1 MKRFISVL
9 CALLLSILISI
20 NSFAENVTIE
30 VEPSEKDRISLTD
43 IKKTDFKV
51 NGNLK
56 GVDLKTQVV
65 DKDGKPINYSIFNED
80 LENVETSLRAFN
92 KITPKSARLEIAAYK
107 EGKLVSNV
115 INLPVQFEY
124 LFGKIDYV
132 KPIEIVVYEGDKVE
146 LPEEVEVFLLNGAIG
161 TAEVKWNISG
171 KDLTAIGK
179 QEILGKVNGYDGDAK
194 LTLLVKEREKI
205 EKVLEPQ
212 IVLLKGEELVLP
224 SELLVTMNTGKKSF
238 KKVVWNMDSFS
249 KDLKTVQLIS
259 GKVEG
264 YGTANAK
271 VQIVEAEEEPEFV
284 NEALLEY
291 LYVSSLSEVLSLDSA
306 SIQWASLSNSD
317 VSDFKY
323 FKNITDID
331 ASMAG
336 FKPDF
341 NGITGLSKL
350 KSLNL
355 FSNNI
360 SDLSSIAYIDT
371 IEELKVHT
379 NNIEDLTP
387 IKNFKHLKKL
397 NVRENGAIADI
408 SPLEDLPLE
417 SLEISEYLI
426 SKLDLTPLMGKKNLL
441 INGKP
446 LSEYQINI
454 INFKDN
460 FANVET
466 DVEEYIPPKKVKFN
480 GKIVS
485 VDWDEEMV
493 DMKGKDVYDLGGSV
507 GEERLTLRITKIDF
521 KDTVVTFEDPAVTK
535 AVRKAVDRPKGDIM
549 LSDVINLKNL
559 EIIGQGVKSLKG
571 VEQLKNLEKL
581 GLYANNIKGG
591 QLMYVKDLTQLKSL
605 DLAENKLLEIPNG
618 AFDNLVN
625 LEELVLDHTGINTL
639 DRKMMSKLVSLR
651 DLLIEENGFTNLDF
665 LEDNTSIKNI
675 LFRENRIRDISGV
688 RNNKNLEMFWGGDNE
703 VSDIS
708 VLKGQ
713 KELNY
718 FSMKNNKIS
727 DISALKD
734 STKLTNVYLSKNQIT
749 DISALE
755 GKSFINNLELDH
767 NKISNISPLKG
778 LTNLERLYINDNQI
792 RSFEPLKGLV
802 NLRVLY
808 LKNNLTDDYSPL
820 DGIINNIKSKD
831 F

>member
-9 CALLLSILISI
+9 CALLLTISISI

-30 VEPSEKDRISLTD
+30 VDPSEKDRISLTD

-80 LENVETSLRAFN
+80 LDNVETSLRAFN
-92 KITPKSARLEIAAYK
+92 KITPKSAKLEIAAYK
-107 EGKLVSNV
+107 EGKLVTNV
-115 INLPVQFEY
+115 ITLPVQFEY

-179 QEILGKVNGYDGDAK
+179 QVILGKVNGYDGDAK
-194 LTLLVKEREKI
+194 LTLLVKERKKI

-224 SELLVTMNTGKKSF
+224 SELFVTMNTGKKSF
-238 KKVVWNMDSFS
+238 KKVIWNMESFS
-249 KDLKTVQLIS
+249 KDLKTVQKIP

-264 YGTANAK
+264 YETVNAK
-271 VQIVEAEEEPEFV
+271 VQVVEADDKPAFA
-284 NEALLEY
+284 NKALLEY
-291 LYVSSLSEVLSLDSA
+291 LSVSNFSEVLSLDSA

-323 FKNITDID
+323 FKNISGID

-341 NGITGLSKL
+341 KGITGLTKL

-355 FSNNI
+355 FSDEL
-360 SDLSSIAYIDT
+360 SDLSSIAYLDT
-371 IEELKVHT
+371 IEELMVHK
-379 NNIEDLTP
+379 NKIKDLTP
-387 IKNFKHLKKL
+387 IKNFKNLKKL
-397 NVRENGAIADI
+397 YISENDI
-408 SPLEDLPLE
+408 TDLSPLEDLPLE

-426 SKLDLTPLMGKKNLL
+426 PKLDLTPFMGKKNLL

-446 LSEYQINI
+446 ISEYYINI
-454 INFKDN
+454 IEFKDN

-466 DVEEYIPPKKVKFN
+466 DVEEYIPPKKVKLN

-493 DMKGKDVYDLGGSV
+493 DMKEKNVYDLGGSV

-521 KDTVVTFEDPAVTK
+521 RDTVVTFEDPAVTK

-559 EIIGQGVKSLKG
+559 EVIGQGVKSLKG

-581 GLYANNIKGG
+581 GLYANYIKGG

-605 DLAENKLLEIPNG
+605 DLAENKLLEIPDG

-639 DRKMMSKLVSLR
+639 DKNMMSKLVSLR

-675 LFRENRIRDISGV
+675 LFRDNKIKDISGV
-688 RNNKNLEMFWGGDNE
+688 RNNKNLEMFWGGNNE

-755 GKSFINNLELDH
+755 GKSFLKSLELDH
-767 NKISNISPLKG
+767 NRISNIEPLKG
-778 LTNLERLYINDNQI
+778 LTNLERLYLNDNQI

-808 LKNNLTDDYSPL
+808 LRNNLTDDYSPL

>member
-9 CALLLSILISI
+9 CALLLTISISI

-65 DKDGKPINYSIFNED
+65 DKDGKTINYSIFNED
-80 LENVETSLRAFN
+80 LDNVETSLRAFN
-92 KITPKSARLEIAAYK
+92 KITPKSAKLEIAAYK

-115 INLPVQFEY
+115 ITLPVQFEY

-132 KPIEIVVYEGDKVE
+132 KPVEIVIYEGDKVE
-146 LPEEVEVFLLNGAIG
+146 LPNEVEVFLLNGAIG

-224 SELLVTMNTGKKSF
+224 SELLVTTNTGKKSF

-271 VQIVEAEEEPEFV
+271 VQIVESDDKPIFS

-291 LYVSSLSEVLSLDSA
+291 LYVSNFSEVLSLDSA
-306 SIQWASLSNSD
+306 NLTYADFSNED

-323 FKNITDID
+323 FKNITGID

-341 NGITGLSKL
+341 KGITGLSKL
-350 KSLNL
+350 KTLNL
-355 FSNNI
+355 FSDEL
-360 SDLSSIAYIDT
+360 SDLSSIAYLDT
-371 IEELKVHT
+371 IEELMVH
-379 NNIEDLTP
+379 NNKTKDLTP
-387 IKNFKHLKKL
+387 IKNFKNLKKL
-397 NVRENGAIADI
+397 NISGNNIKDI

-426 SKLDLTPLMGKKNLL
+426 PKLDLTPLMGKDNLL

-446 LSEYQINI
+446 LSEYNINI
-454 INFKDN
+454 IDFKDN

-480 GKIVS
+480 GEIVS

-521 KDTVVTFEDPAVTK
+521 KDTVVIFEDPAVTK

-639 DRKMMSKLVSLR
+639 DKNMMSKLVSLR

-675 LFRENRIRDISGV
+675 LFRENKIKDISGV

-755 GKSFINNLELDH
+755 GKSFIKSMELDH
-767 NKISNISPLKG
+767 NKISNIEPLKG

>member
-9 CALLLSILISI
+9 CALLLTISISI

-30 VEPSEKDRISLTD
+30 VNPSEKDRISLTD

-115 INLPVQFEY
+115 ITLPVQFEY

-132 KPIEIVVYEGDKVE
+132 KPIEIVVYEGDNVE

-179 QEILGKVNGYDGDAK
+179 QVILGKVNGYDGEAK

-224 SELLVTMNTGKKSF
+224 SELLVTTNTGKKSF

-264 YGTANAK
+264 YGAVNAK
-271 VQIVEAEEEPEFV
+271 VQIVEAGDEPEFA

-306 SIQWASLSNSD
+306 SLSYANFSNED

-331 ASMAG
+331 TSIAY

-341 NGITGLSKL
+341 KGITGLSKL

-360 SDLSSIAYIDT
+360 SELSSITYLDT
-371 IEELKVHT
+371 IEELMVH
-379 NNIEDLTP
+379 NNKIKDLTP
-387 IKNFKHLKKL
+387 IKNFKNLKRL
-397 NVRENGAIADI
+397 NISGNDITDI

-426 SKLDLTPLMGKKNLL
+426 PKLDLTPLMGKDNLL

-446 LSEYQINI
+446 LSEYNINI

-480 GKIVS
+480 GEIVA
-485 VDWDEEMV
+485 VDWDEETV
-493 DMKGKDVYDLGGSV
+493 DMKEKDVYDLGGSV
-507 GEERLTLRITKIDF
+507 GEARLTLRITKIDF

-571 VEQLKNLEKL
+571 IEQLKNLEKL
-581 GLYANNIKGG
+581 GLYANNIEGG
-591 QLMYVKDLTQLKSL
+591 QLMHVKDLVQLKSL
-605 DLAENKLLEIPNG
+605 DLAENKLLEIPDG

-688 RNNKNLEMFWGGDNE
+688 RNNKNLEMFWGGNNE

-767 NKISNISPLKG
+767 NKISNIEPLKG
-778 LTNLERLYINDNQI
+778 LTNLERLYLNYNRIE
-792 RSFEPLKGLV
+792 SFEPLKGLV

>member
-9 CALLLSILISI
+9 CALLLTISISI

-30 VEPSEKDRISLTD
+30 VDPSEKDRISLTD

-80 LENVETSLRAFN
+80 LDNVETSLRAFN

-224 SELLVTMNTGKKSF
+224 SEILVTTNTGKKYF
-238 KKVVWNMDSFS
+238 KKVVWNMESFS
-249 KDLKTVQLIS
+249 KDLKTVQKIS

-264 YGTANAK
+264 YGTVNAK
-271 VQIVEAEEEPEFV
+271 VQVVEADDKPIFS

-306 SIQWASLSNSD
+306 SIQWASLPNSD

-323 FKNITDID
+323 FKNITGID

-341 NGITGLSKL
+341 KGITGLSKL

-355 FSNNI
+355 YANEL
-360 SDLSSIAYIDT
+360 SDLSSIAYLDT

-387 IKNFKHLKKL
+387 IKNFKNLKRL
-397 NVRENGAIADI
+397 NISGNDITDI

-417 SLEISEYLI
+417 SLEIGEYLI
-426 SKLDLTPLMGKKNLL
+426 PKLDLTPLIGKDNLL

-446 LSEYQINI
+446 LSEYNINI
-454 INFKDN
+454 IEFKDN
-460 FANVET
+460 FTNVET
-466 DVEEYIPPKKVKFN
+466 DVNEYIPPNKVKFN
-480 GKIVS
+480 GEIVS
-485 VDWDEEMV
+485 VDWDEETV

-507 GEERLTLRITKIDF
+507 GEARLTLRITKIDF
-521 KDTVVTFEDPAVTK
+521 KDTVVIFEDPAVTK

-675 LFRENRIRDISGV
+675 LFRENKIKDISGV

-718 FSMKNNKIS
+718 FSMKNNRIS

-755 GKSFINNLELDH
+755 GKSFIKSLELDH
-767 NKISNISPLKG
+767 NKISNIEPLKG

>member
-9 CALLLSILISI
+9 CALLLSISISI

-30 VEPSEKDRISLTD
+30 VNPSEKDRISLTD

-92 KITPKSARLEIAAYK
+92 KITPKSAKLEIAAYK

-224 SELLVTMNTGKKSF
+224 SELLVTMNTGKKTF

-271 VQIVEAEEEPEFV
+271 VQIVETEDEPEFV

-291 LYVSSLSEVLSLDSA
+291 LYVSNFSEVLSLDSA
-306 SIQWASLSNSD
+306 NLSYAYFSNED

-341 NGITGLSKL
+341 KGITGLSKL
-350 KSLNL
+350 KSLILYANEL
-355 FSNNI
+355 
-360 SDLSSIAYIDT
+360 SDLSSIAYLDT
-371 IEELKVHT
+371 IEELMVH
-379 NNIEDLTP
+379 NNKIKDLTP

-397 NVRENGAIADI
+397 NISGNDIKDI
-408 SPLEDLPLE
+408 SSLEDLPLE

-426 SKLDLTPLMGKKNLL
+426 PKLDLTPLMGKDNLL

-446 LSEYQINI
+446 LSEYNINI

-466 DVEEYIPPKKVKFN
+466 DVEEYIPPKKVKLN

-485 VDWDEEMV
+485 VDWDEETV
-493 DMKGKDVYDLGGSV
+493 DMKEKDVYDLGGSV
-507 GEERLTLRITKIDF
+507 GEARLTLRITKIDF

-549 LSDVINLKNL
+549 SSDVINLKNL

-591 QLMYVKDLTQLKSL
+591 QLMYVKDLVQLKSL
-605 DLAENKLLEIPNG
+605 DLAENKLLEIPDG

-767 NKISNISPLKG
+767 NKISNIEPLKG

>member
-9 CALLLSILISI
+9 CALLLTISISI

-80 LENVETSLRAFN
+80 LDNVETSLRAFN
-92 KITPKSARLEIAAYK
+92 KITPKSAKLEIAAYK

-115 INLPVQFEY
+115 ITLPVQFEY

-132 KPIEIVVYEGDKVE
+132 KPVEIVIYEGDKVE
-146 LPEEVEVFLLNGAIG
+146 LPNEVEVFLLNGAIG

-224 SELLVTMNTGKKSF
+224 SELLVTTNTGKKSF

-271 VQIVEAEEEPEFV
+271 VQIVESDDKPIFS

-291 LYVSSLSEVLSLDSA
+291 LYVSNFSEVLSLDSA
-306 SIQWASLSNSD
+306 NLTYADFSNED

-331 ASMAG
+331 TSIAS

-341 NGITGLSKL
+341 KGITGLFKL
-350 KSLNL
+350 KSLTLYANEL
-355 FSNNI
+355 
-360 SDLSSIAYIDT
+360 SDLSSIAYLDT
-371 IEELKVHT
+371 IEELMVH
-379 NNIEDLTP
+379 NNKIKDLTP
-387 IKNFKHLKKL
+387 IKNFKNLKRL
-397 NVRENGAIADI
+397 NISGNDI
-408 SPLEDLPLE
+408 TDLSPLEDLPLE

-426 SKLDLTPLMGKKNLL
+426 SKLDLTPLMGKDNLL

-480 GKIVS
+480 GEIVS

-639 DRKMMSKLVSLR
+639 DKNMMSKLVSLR

-675 LFRENRIRDISGV
+675 LFRENKIKDISGV

-718 FSMKNNKIS
+718 FSMKNNRIS

-755 GKSFINNLELDH
+755 GKSFIKSLELDH
-767 NKISNISPLKG
+767 NKISNIEPLKG

>member
-1 MKRFISVL
+1 MKRIISVL
-9 CALLLSILISI
+9 CALLLTISISI
-20 NSFAENVTIE
+20 NSFAEDVTIE

-115 INLPVQFEY
+115 ITLPVQFEY

-132 KPIEIVVYEGDKVE
+132 KPIEIVVYEGDNVE

-161 TAEVKWNISG
+161 TADVKWNISG

-224 SELLVTMNTGKKSF
+224 SELFVTMNTGKKTF

-264 YGTANAK
+264 YGAVNAK
-271 VQIVEAEEEPEFV
+271 VQIVEAGDEPEFA

-306 SIQWASLSNSD
+306 SLSYANFSNED

-331 ASMAG
+331 TSIAY

-341 NGITGLSKL
+341 KGITGLSKL

-360 SDLSSIAYIDT
+360 SELSSITYLDT
-371 IEELKVHT
+371 IEELMVH
-379 NNIEDLTP
+379 NNKIKDLTP
-387 IKNFKHLKKL
+387 IKNFKNLKRL
-397 NVRENGAIADI
+397 NISGNDITDI

-426 SKLDLTPLMGKKNLL
+426 PKLDLTPLMGKDNLL

-446 LSEYQINI
+446 LSEYNINI

-480 GKIVS
+480 GEIVS
-485 VDWDEEMV
+485 VDWDEETV
-493 DMKGKDVYDLGGSV
+493 DTKEKDVYDLGGSV
-507 GEERLTLRITKIDF
+507 GEARLTLRITKIDF

-581 GLYANNIKGG
+581 GLYANDIKGG
-591 QLMYVKDLTQLKSL
+591 QLIYVKDLIHLKSL
-605 DLAENKLLEIPNG
+605 DLAENKLLEIPDG
-618 AFDNLVN
+618 AFDRLEN
-625 LEELVLDHTGINTL
+625 LEELVLDHTGISTL
-639 DRKMMSKLVSLR
+639 DKNMMSKLVSLR

-675 LFRENRIRDISGV
+675 LFRDNKIKDISGV
-688 RNNKNLEMFWGGDNE
+688 RNNKNLEMFWGGNNE

-718 FSMKNNKIS
+718 FGMKNNKIS

-734 STKLTNVYLSKNQIT
+734 SAKLTNVYLSGNRIT

-755 GKSFINNLELDH
+755 GKSFLKSLELDH
-767 NKISNISPLKG
+767 NKISNIEPLKG

-802 NLRVLY
+802 NLRVLF

-820 DGIINNIKSKD
+820 DGIIHNIKSKD

>member
-9 CALLLSILISI
+9 CALLLTISISI

-30 VEPSEKDRISLTD
+30 VNPSEKDRISLTD

-65 DKDGKPINYSIFNED
+65 DKEGNPINYSIFNED

-115 INLPVQFEY
+115 ITLPVQFEY

-132 KPIEIVVYEGDKVE
+132 KPIEIVVYEGDNVE

-161 TAEVKWNISG
+161 TADVKWNISG

-179 QEILGKVNGYDGDAK
+179 QVILGKVNGYDGEAK

-271 VQIVEAEEEPEFV
+271 VQIVEAEEEPKFA

-291 LYVSSLSEVLSLDSA
+291 LKVSNFSEVLSLDSA
-306 SIQWASLSNSD
+306 SIQWASLPNSD

-323 FKNITDID
+323 FKNITGID

-341 NGITGLSKL
+341 KGITGLSKL

-355 FSNNI
+355 YANEL
-360 SDLSSIAYIDT
+360 SDLSSIAYLDT
-371 IEELKVHT
+371 IEELMLHN

-397 NVRENGAIADI
+397 NVRENGVITDI

-426 SKLDLTPLMGKKNLL
+426 PKLDLTPLMGKDNLL

-446 LSEYQINI
+446 LSEYNINI

-466 DVEEYIPPKKVKFN
+466 DVEEYIPPKKVKLN
-480 GKIVS
+480 GEIVS
-485 VDWDEEMV
+485 VDWDEETV
-493 DMKGKDVYDLGGSV
+493 DMKEKDVYDLGGSV
-507 GEERLTLRITKIDF
+507 GEARLTLRITKIDF

-581 GLYANNIKGG
+581 GLYANNIEGG
-591 QLMYVKDLTQLKSL
+591 QLMYVKDLVQLKSL
-605 DLAENKLLEIPNG
+605 DLAENKLLEIPDG

-767 NKISNISPLKG
+767 NKISNIEPLKG

>member
-9 CALLLSILISI
+9 CALLLTISISI

-80 LENVETSLRAFN
+80 LDNVETSLRAFN
-92 KITPKSARLEIAAYK
+92 KITPKSAKLEIAAYK
-107 EGKLVSNV
+107 EGKLVSTV
-115 INLPVQFEY
+115 ITLPVQFEY

-179 QEILGKVNGYDGDAK
+179 QVILGKVNGYDGDAK

-224 SELLVTMNTGKKSF
+224 SELLVTTNTGKKSF

-271 VQIVEAEEEPEFV
+271 VQIVEAGDEPEFA

-291 LYVSSLSEVLSLDSA
+291 LYVSNLSEILSLDTANISYA
-306 SIQWASLSNSD
+306 TLSNED
-317 VSDFKY
+317 ASDFKY
-323 FKNITDID
+323 FKNITGID
-331 ASMAG
+331 ASIAY

-341 NGITGLSKL
+341 KGITGLSKL

-355 FSNNI
+355 YADEI
-360 SDLSSIAYIDT
+360 IDLSSIAYLDT
-371 IEELKVHT
+371 IEELKAHK
-379 NNIEDLTP
+379 NKIKDLTP
-387 IKNFKHLKKL
+387 IKNFKNLKKL
-397 NVRENGAIADI
+397 NISGNDI
-408 SPLEDLPLE
+408 TDLSPLEDLPLE

-426 SKLDLTPLMGKKNLL
+426 PKLDLTPLMGKKNLL

-446 LSEYQINI
+446 LSEYKINI
-454 INFKDN
+454 IEFKDN

-466 DVEEYIPPKKVKFN
+466 DVNEYIPPNKVKFN
-480 GKIVS
+480 GEIIS
-485 VDWDEEMV
+485 VDWDEETV
-493 DMKGKDVYDLGGSV
+493 DMKGKDVYDLGGLV

-581 GLYANNIKGG
+581 GLYANYIKGG
-591 QLMYVKDLTQLKSL
+591 QLIYVKDLTKLKSL
-605 DLAENKLLEIPNG
+605 DLADNNLLDIPEG
-618 AFDNLVN
+618 SFDKLVN

-639 DRKMMSKLVSLR
+639 DKNMMSKLVSLR

-665 LEDNTSIKNI
+665 LKDNTSIKNI
-675 LFRENRIRDISGV
+675 LFRDNKIKDISGV
-688 RNNKNLEMFWGGDNE
+688 GNNKNLEMFWGGNNE

-734 STKLTNVYLSKNQIT
+734 ANKLTNVYLSGNQIK

-755 GKSFINNLELDH
+755 GKSFLKSLELDH
-767 NKISNISPLKG
+767 NRISNIEPLKG

>member
-9 CALLLSILISI
+9 CALLLSISISI

-161 TAEVKWNISG
+161 TADVKWNISG

-194 LTLLVKEREKI
+194 ITLLVKEREKI

-224 SELLVTMNTGKKSF
+224 SELLVTMNTGKKTF

-264 YGTANAK
+264 YGAVNAK
-271 VQIVEAEEEPEFV
+271 VQIVEAGDEPEFA

-306 SIQWASLSNSD
+306 SLSYANFSNED

-331 ASMAG
+331 ASIAY

-341 NGITGLSKL
+341 KGITGLSKL

-360 SDLSSIAYIDT
+360 SELSSITYLDT
-371 IEELKVHT
+371 IEELMVH
-379 NNIEDLTP
+379 NNKIKDLTP
-387 IKNFKHLKKL
+387 IKNFKTLKRL
-397 NVRENGAIADI
+397 NISGNDITDI

-426 SKLDLTPLMGKKNLL
+426 PKLDLTPLMGKDNLL

-446 LSEYQINI
+446 LSEYNINI

-480 GKIVS
+480 GEIVS
-485 VDWDEEMV
+485 VDWDEETV
-493 DMKGKDVYDLGGSV
+493 DTKEKDVYDLGGSV
-507 GEERLTLRITKIDF
+507 GEARLTLRITKIDF

-571 VEQLKNLEKL
+571 IEQLKNLEKL
-581 GLYANNIKGG
+581 GLYANYIKGG
-591 QLMYVKDLTQLKSL
+591 QLMYVKDLVQLKSL
-605 DLAENKLLEIPNG
+605 DLAENKLLEIPDG

-767 NKISNISPLKG
+767 NKISNIEPLKG

>member
-9 CALLLSILISI
+9 CALLLTISISI
-20 NSFAENVTIE
+20 NSFAEDVTIE
-30 VEPSEKDRISLTD
+30 VNPSEKDRISLTD

-115 INLPVQFEY
+115 ITLPVQFEY

-179 QEILGKVNGYDGDAK
+179 QEILGKVNGYDGEAK

-224 SELLVTMNTGKKSF
+224 SELLVTMNTGKKTF
-238 KKVVWNMDSFS
+238 KKVVWNMESFS
-249 KDLKTVQLIS
+249 KDLKTVQKIS

-264 YGTANAK
+264 YGTVNAQ
-271 VQIVEAEEEPEFV
+271 VQIVEAGDEPKFV
-284 NEALLEY
+284 NEALLKC
-291 LYVSSLSEVLSLDSA
+291 LSVSNLSEILSLNSA
-306 SIQWASLSNSD
+306 NISYKNLSNED

-323 FKNITDID
+323 FKNITGID

-341 NGITGLSKL
+341 KGITGLSKL

-355 FSNNI
+355 FSDEL
-360 SDLSSIAYIDT
+360 SDLSSIAYLDT
-371 IEELKVHT
+371 IEELMVHK
-379 NNIEDLTP
+379 NKIKDLTP
-387 IKNFKHLKKL
+387 IKNFKNLKKL

-426 SKLDLTPLMGKKNLL
+426 PKLDLTPLMGKDNLL

-446 LSEYQINI
+446 LSEYNINI
-454 INFKDN
+454 IDFKDN

-480 GKIVS
+480 GEIIA

-507 GEERLTLRITKIDF
+507 GEARLTLRITKIDF

-639 DRKMMSKLVSLR
+639 DKNMMSKLVSLG

-675 LFRENRIRDISGV
+675 LFRENKIKDISGV

-718 FSMKNNKIS
+718 FSMKNNRIS

-755 GKSFINNLELDH
+755 GKSFIKSLELDH
-767 NKISNISPLKG
+767 NKISNIEPLKG
-778 LTNLERLYINDNQI
+778 LTNLERLYINDNRI
-792 RSFEPLKGLV
+792 ESFEPLKGLV

>member
-9 CALLLSILISI
+9 CALLLTISISI

-92 KITPKSARLEIAAYK
+92 KITPKSAKLEIAAYK

-179 QEILGKVNGYDGDAK
+179 QVILGKVNGYDGDAK

-224 SELLVTMNTGKKSF
+224 SELLVTTNTGKKSF

-271 VQIVEAEEEPEFV
+271 VQIVEAGDEPEFA

-291 LYVSSLSEVLSLDSA
+291 LYVSNLSEILSLDTANISYA
-306 SIQWASLSNSD
+306 TLSNED
-317 VSDFKY
+317 ASDFKY
-323 FKNITDID
+323 FKNITGID
-331 ASMAG
+331 ASIAY

-341 NGITGLSKL
+341 KGITGLSKL

-355 FSNNI
+355 YADEI
-360 SDLSSIAYIDT
+360 IDLSSIAYLDT
-371 IEELKVHT
+371 IEELKAHK
-379 NNIEDLTP
+379 NKIKDLTP
-387 IKNFKHLKKL
+387 IKNFKNLKEL
-397 NVRENGAIADI
+397 NISGNDI
-408 SPLEDLPLE
+408 KDLSPLEDLPLE

-446 LSEYQINI
+446 LSEYKINI
-454 INFKDN
+454 IEFKDN

-466 DVEEYIPPKKVKFN
+466 DVNEYIPPNKVKFN
-480 GKIVS
+480 GEIIS
-485 VDWDEEMV
+485 VDWDEETV
-493 DMKGKDVYDLGGSV
+493 DMKGKDVYDLGGLV

-581 GLYANNIKGG
+581 GLYANYINAG
-591 QLMYVKDLTQLKSL
+591 QLIYVKNLTKLKSL
-605 DLAENKLLEIPNG
+605 DLADNNLLEIPEG
-618 AFDNLVN
+618 SFDKLVN
-625 LEELVLDHTGINTL
+625 LEELVLDNTGINTL
-639 DRKMMSKLVSLR
+639 DKNMMSKLVSLR
-651 DLLIEENGFTNLDF
+651 DLLIEKNGFTNLDF
-665 LEDNTSIKNI
+665 LEDNRSIKNI
-675 LFRENRIRDISGV
+675 LFRDNKIKDISGV
-688 RNNKNLEMFWGGDNE
+688 RNNTNLEMFWGGNNE
-703 VSDIS
+703 VSNIS
-708 VLKGQ
+708 ALKGQ

-734 STKLTNVYLSKNQIT
+734 ANKLTNVYLSGNQIK

-755 GKSFINNLELDH
+755 GKSFLKSLELDH
-767 NKISNISPLKG
+767 NRISNIEPLKG
-778 LTNLERLYINDNQI
+778 LTNLERLYLNDNRI
-792 RSFEPLKGLV
+792 ESFEPLKGLV

>member
-9 CALLLSILISI
+9 CALLLTISISI
-20 NSFAENVTIE
+20 NSFAEDVTIE

-115 INLPVQFEY
+115 ITLPVQFEY

-132 KPIEIVVYEGDKVE
+132 KPIEIVVYEGDNVE

-161 TAEVKWNISG
+161 TADVKWNISG

-179 QEILGKVNGYDGDAK
+179 QEILGTVNGYDGDAK

-224 SELLVTMNTGKKSF
+224 SELLVTMNTGKKTF

-264 YGTANAK
+264 YGAVNAK
-271 VQIVEAEEEPEFV
+271 VQIVEAGDEPEFA

-306 SIQWASLSNSD
+306 SLSYANFSNED

-331 ASMAG
+331 TSIAY

-341 NGITGLSKL
+341 KGITGLSKL

-360 SDLSSIAYIDT
+360 SELSSITYLDT
-371 IEELKVHT
+371 IEELMVH
-379 NNIEDLTP
+379 NNKIKDLTP
-387 IKNFKHLKKL
+387 IKNFKNLKRL
-397 NVRENGAIADI
+397 NISGNDITDI

-426 SKLDLTPLMGKKNLL
+426 PKLDLTPLMGKDNLL

-446 LSEYQINI
+446 LSEYNINI

-480 GKIVS
+480 GEIVS
-485 VDWDEEMV
+485 VDWDEETV
-493 DMKGKDVYDLGGSV
+493 DTKEKDVYDLGGSV
-507 GEERLTLRITKIDF
+507 GEARLTLRITKIDF

-581 GLYANNIKGG
+581 GLYANDIKGG
-591 QLMYVKDLTQLKSL
+591 QLIYVKDLTQLKSL
-605 DLAENKLLEIPNG
+605 DLAENKLLEIPDG
-618 AFDNLVN
+618 AFDRLEN
-625 LEELVLDHTGINTL
+625 LEELVLDHTGISTL
-639 DRKMMSKLVSLR
+639 DKNMMSKLVSLR

-675 LFRENRIRDISGV
+675 LFRDNKIKDISGV
-688 RNNKNLEMFWGGDNE
+688 RNNKNLEMFWGGNNE

-718 FSMKNNKIS
+718 FGMKNNKIS

-734 STKLTNVYLSKNQIT
+734 SAKLTNVYLSGNRIT

-755 GKSFINNLELDH
+755 GKSFLKSLELDH
-767 NKISNISPLKG
+767 NKISNIEPLKG

-802 NLRVLY
+802 NLRVLF

-820 DGIINNIKSKD
+820 DGIIHNIKSKD

>member
-9 CALLLSILISI
+9 CALLLTISISI

-80 LENVETSLRAFN
+80 LDNVETSLRAFN
-92 KITPKSARLEIAAYK
+92 KITPKSAKLEIAAYK
-107 EGKLVSNV
+107 EGKLVSTV
-115 INLPVQFEY
+115 ITLPVQFEY

-179 QEILGKVNGYDGDAK
+179 QVILGKVNGYDGDAK

-224 SELLVTMNTGKKSF
+224 SELLVTTNTGKKSF

-271 VQIVEAEEEPEFV
+271 VQIVEAGDEPEFA

-291 LYVSSLSEVLSLDSA
+291 LYVSNLSEILSLDTANISYA
-306 SIQWASLSNSD
+306 TLSNED
-317 VSDFKY
+317 ASDFKY
-323 FKNITDID
+323 FKNITGID
-331 ASMAG
+331 ASIAY

-341 NGITGLSKL
+341 KGITGLSKL

-355 FSNNI
+355 YADEI
-360 SDLSSIAYIDT
+360 IDLSSIAYLDT
-371 IEELKVHT
+371 IEELKAHK
-379 NNIEDLTP
+379 NKIKDLTP
-387 IKNFKHLKKL
+387 IKNFKNLKKL
-397 NVRENGAIADI
+397 NISGNDI
-408 SPLEDLPLE
+408 TDLSPLEDLPLE

-426 SKLDLTPLMGKKNLL
+426 PKLDLTPLMGKKNLL

-446 LSEYQINI
+446 LSEYKINI
-454 INFKDN
+454 IEFKDN

-466 DVEEYIPPKKVKFN
+466 DVNEYIPPNKVKFN
-480 GKIVS
+480 GEIIS
-485 VDWDEEMV
+485 VDWDEETV
-493 DMKGKDVYDLGGSV
+493 DMKGKDVYDLGGLV

-581 GLYANNIKGG
+581 GLYANYINAG
-591 QLMYVKDLTQLKSL
+591 QLIYVKNLTKLKSL
-605 DLAENKLLEIPNG
+605 DLADNNLLEIPEG
-618 AFDNLVN
+618 SFDKLVN
-625 LEELVLDHTGINTL
+625 LEELVLDNTGINTL
-639 DRKMMSKLVSLR
+639 DKNMMSKLVSLR
-651 DLLIEENGFTNLDF
+651 DLLIEKNGFTNLDF
-665 LEDNTSIKNI
+665 LEDNRSIKNI
-675 LFRENRIRDISGV
+675 LFRDNKIKDISGV
-688 RNNKNLEMFWGGDNE
+688 RNNTNLEMFWGGNNE
-703 VSDIS
+703 VSNIS
-708 VLKGQ
+708 ALKGQ

-734 STKLTNVYLSKNQIT
+734 ANKLTNVYLSGNQIK

-755 GKSFINNLELDH
+755 GKSFLKSLELDH
-767 NKISNISPLKG
+767 NRISNIEPLKG
-778 LTNLERLYINDNQI
+778 LTNLERLYLNDNRI
-792 RSFEPLKGLV
+792 ESFEPLKGLV

-808 LKNNLTDDYSPL
+808 LKSNLTDDYSPL

>member
-9 CALLLSILISI
+9 CALLLTISISI

-30 VEPSEKDRISLTD
+30 VNPSEKDRISLTD

-132 KPIEIVVYEGDKVE
+132 KPIEIVVYEGDNVE

-205 EKVLEPQ
+205 EKFLEPQ

-224 SELLVTMNTGKKSF
+224 SELLVTTNTGKKSF

-264 YGTANAK
+264 YGAVNAK
-271 VQIVEAEEEPEFV
+271 VQIVEAGDEPEFA

-306 SIQWASLSNSD
+306 SLSYANFSNED

-331 ASMAG
+331 ASIAY

-341 NGITGLSKL
+341 KGITGLSKL

-360 SDLSSIAYIDT
+360 SELSSITYLDT
-371 IEELKVHT
+371 IEELMVH
-379 NNIEDLTP
+379 NNKIKDLTP
-387 IKNFKHLKKL
+387 IKNFKNLKRL
-397 NVRENGAIADI
+397 NISGNDITDI

-426 SKLDLTPLMGKKNLL
+426 PKLDLTPLMGKDNLL

-446 LSEYQINI
+446 LSEYNINI

-466 DVEEYIPPKKVKFN
+466 DVEEYIPPKKVKLN
-480 GKIVS
+480 GEIVS

-493 DMKGKDVYDLGGSV
+493 DMKEKDVYDLGGSV
-507 GEERLTLRITKIDF
+507 GEARLTLRITKIDF
-521 KDTVVTFEDPAVTK
+521 KDTVVTFEDPAITK

-581 GLYANNIKGG
+581 GLYANNIEGG

-618 AFDNLVN
+618 AFENLVN

-767 NKISNISPLKG
+767 NKISNIEPLKG

>member
-9 CALLLSILISI
+9 CALLLSISISI

-30 VEPSEKDRISLTD
+30 VNPSEKDRISLTD

-65 DKDGKPINYSIFNED
+65 DKDGKPINYSIFNEN

-132 KPIEIVVYEGDKVE
+132 KPIEIVVYEGDNVE

-205 EKVLEPQ
+205 EKFLEPQ

-224 SELLVTMNTGKKSF
+224 SELLVMMNTGKKTF

-249 KDLKTVQLIS
+249 KDLKMVQLIS

-271 VQIVEAEEEPEFV
+271 VQIVEAEDEPEFA

-291 LYVSSLSEVLSLDSA
+291 LYVSSLSELLSLDSA
-306 SIQWASLSNSD
+306 SLSYANFSNED

-331 ASMAG
+331 ASIAY

-341 NGITGLSKL
+341 KGITGLSKL

-360 SDLSSIAYIDT
+360 SDLSSITYLDT
-371 IEELKVHT
+371 IEELMVH
-379 NNIEDLTP
+379 NNKIKDLTP
-387 IKNFKHLKKL
+387 IKNFKNLKRL
-397 NVRENGAIADI
+397 NISGNDITDI

-426 SKLDLTPLMGKKNLL
+426 PKLDLTPLMGKDNLL

-446 LSEYQINI
+446 LSEYNINI

-466 DVEEYIPPKKVKFN
+466 DVEEYIPPKKVKLN
-480 GKIVS
+480 GEIVS
-485 VDWDEEMV
+485 VDWDEETV
-493 DMKGKDVYDLGGSV
+493 DMKEKDVYDLGGSV
-507 GEERLTLRITKIDF
+507 GEARLTLRITKIDF

-549 LSDVINLKNL
+549 SSDVINLKNL

-618 AFDNLVN
+618 AFENLVN

-639 DRKMMSKLVSLR
+639 DKNMMSKLVSLR

-767 NKISNISPLKG
+767 NKISNIEPLKG

>member
-9 CALLLSILISI
+9 CALLLSISISI

-30 VEPSEKDRISLTD
+30 VNPSEKDRISLTD

-92 KITPKSARLEIAAYK
+92 KITPKSAKLGVAAYK

-115 INLPVQFEY
+115 ITLPVQFEY

-205 EKVLEPQ
+205 EKVLKPQ

-224 SELLVTMNTGKKSF
+224 SELLVTTNTGKKSF

-264 YGTANAK
+264 YGIANAK
-271 VQIVEAEEEPEFV
+271 VQIVEADDEPEFV

-306 SIQWASLSNSD
+306 SIQWASLPNSD

-355 FSNNI
+355 YANEL
-360 SDLSSIAYIDT
+360 SDLSSIAYLDT

-387 IKNFKHLKKL
+387 IKNFKNLKKL
-397 NVRENGAIADI
+397 NMSGNDI
-408 SPLEDLPLE
+408 TDFSPLEDLPLE

-426 SKLDLTPLMGKKNLL
+426 PKLDLTPLMGKDNLL

-446 LSEYQINI
+446 LSEYNINI

-466 DVEEYIPPKKVKFN
+466 DVNEYVPPNKVKFN
-480 GKIVS
+480 GEIIA

-507 GEERLTLRITKIDF
+507 GEERLTLRITEIDF

-581 GLYANNIKGG
+581 GLYANYIKGG
-591 QLMYVKDLTQLKSL
+591 QLIYVKDLTKLKSL
-605 DLAENKLLEIPNG
+605 DLADNNLLDIPEG
-618 AFDNLVN
+618 SFDKLVN

-639 DRKMMSKLVSLR
+639 DKNMMSKLVSLR

-675 LFRENRIRDISGV
+675 LFRDNKIKDISGV
-688 RNNKNLEMFWGGDNE
+688 RNNKNLEMFWGGNNE

-734 STKLTNVYLSKNQIT
+734 ANKLTNVYLSGNQIK

-755 GKSFINNLELDH
+755 GKSFLKSLELDH
-767 NKISNISPLKG
+767 NRISNIEPLKG
-778 LTNLERLYINDNQI
+778 LTNLERLYLNDNRI
-792 RSFEPLKGLV
+792 ESFEPLKGLV

-820 DGIINNIKSKD
+820 DGIINNIKRKD

>member
-9 CALLLSILISI
+9 CALLLTISISI
-20 NSFAENVTIE
+20 NSFAEDVTIE

-115 INLPVQFEY
+115 ITLPVQFEY

-132 KPIEIVVYEGDKVE
+132 KPIEIVVYEGDNVE

-161 TAEVKWNISG
+161 TAEVKWNIRG

-224 SELLVTMNTGKKSF
+224 SELLVTTNTGKKSF

-271 VQIVEAEEEPEFV
+271 VQIVEAEEEPKFA

-291 LYVSSLSEVLSLDSA
+291 LKVSNFSEVLSLDSA
-306 SIQWASLSNSD
+306 SIQWASLPNSD

-323 FKNITDID
+323 FKNITGID

-341 NGITGLSKL
+341 KGITGLSKL

-355 FSNNI
+355 YANEL
-360 SDLSSIAYIDT
+360 SDLSSIAYLDT

-379 NNIEDLTP
+379 NNIEDLTS
-387 IKNFKHLKKL
+387 IKNFKNLKRL
-397 NVRENGAIADI
+397 NISGNDITDI

-426 SKLDLTPLMGKKNLL
+426 PKLDLTPLMGKDNLL

-446 LSEYQINI
+446 LSEYNINI

-466 DVEEYIPPKKVKFN
+466 DVEEYIPPKKVKLN
-480 GKIVS
+480 GEIVS
-485 VDWDEEMV
+485 VDWDEETV
-493 DMKGKDVYDLGGSV
+493 DMKEKDVYDLGGSV

-581 GLYANNIKGG
+581 GLYANYIKGG
-591 QLMYVKDLTQLKSL
+591 QLIYVKDLTKLKSL
-605 DLAENKLLEIPNG
+605 DLADNNLLDIPEG
-618 AFDNLVN
+618 SFDKLVN

-639 DRKMMSKLVSLR
+639 DKNMMSKLVSLR

-665 LEDNTSIKNI
+665 LVDNTSIKNI

-688 RNNKNLEMFWGGDNE
+688 RNNKNLEMFWGGNNE

-767 NKISNISPLKG
+767 NKISNIEPLKG

>member
-9 CALLLSILISI
+9 CALLLSISISI

-80 LENVETSLRAFN
+80 LGNVETSLRAFN

-161 TAEVKWNISG
+161 TADVKWNISG

-224 SELLVTMNTGKKSF
+224 SELLVTMNTGKKTF

-264 YGTANAK
+264 YGAVNAK
-271 VQIVEAEEEPEFV
+271 VQIVEAGDEPEFA

-306 SIQWASLSNSD
+306 SLSYANFSNED

-331 ASMAG
+331 ASIAY

-341 NGITGLSKL
+341 KGITGLSKL

-360 SDLSSIAYIDT
+360 SELSSITYLDT
-371 IEELKVHT
+371 IEELMVH
-379 NNIEDLTP
+379 NNKIKDLTP
-387 IKNFKHLKKL
+387 IKNFKNLKRL
-397 NVRENGAIADI
+397 NISGNDITDI
-408 SPLEDLPLE
+408 SPLEDLSLE

-426 SKLDLTPLMGKKNLL
+426 PKLDLTPLMGKDNLL

-446 LSEYQINI
+446 LSEYNINI

-480 GKIVS
+480 GEIVS
-485 VDWDEEMV
+485 VDWDEETV
-493 DMKGKDVYDLGGSV
+493 DTKEKDVYDLGGSV
-507 GEERLTLRITKIDF
+507 GEARLTLRITKIDF

-581 GLYANNIKGG
+581 GLYANNIEGG

-605 DLAENKLLEIPNG
+605 DLAENKLLEIPDG

-665 LEDNTSIKNI
+665 LVDNTSIKNI

-755 GKSFINNLELDH
+755 GKSFINNLEIDH
-767 NKISNISPLKG
+767 NKISNIEPLKG

>member
-9 CALLLSILISI
+9 CALLLTISISI

-30 VEPSEKDRISLTD
+30 VDPSEKDRISLTD

-80 LENVETSLRAFN
+80 LDNVETSLRAFN
-92 KITPKSARLEIAAYK
+92 KITPKSAKLEIAAYK

-115 INLPVQFEY
+115 ITLPVQFEY

-132 KPIEIVVYEGDKVE
+132 KPVEIVIYEGDKVE
-146 LPEEVEVFLLNGAIG
+146 LPNEVEVFLLNGAIG

-224 SELLVTMNTGKKSF
+224 SELLVTTNTGKKSF

-271 VQIVEAEEEPEFV
+271 VQIVESDDKPIFS

-291 LYVSSLSEVLSLDSA
+291 LYVSNFSEVLSLDSA
-306 SIQWASLSNSD
+306 NLTYADFSNED

-331 ASMAG
+331 TSIAS

-341 NGITGLSKL
+341 KGITGLFKL
-350 KSLNL
+350 KSLTLYANEL
-355 FSNNI
+355 
-360 SDLSSIAYIDT
+360 SDLSSIAYLDT
-371 IEELKVHT
+371 IEELMVH
-379 NNIEDLTP
+379 NNKIKDLTP
-387 IKNFKHLKKL
+387 IKNFKNLKRL
-397 NVRENGAIADI
+397 NISGNDITDI
-408 SPLEDLPLE
+408 SPLEDFPLE

-426 SKLDLTPLMGKKNLL
+426 PKLDLTPLMGKDNLL

-446 LSEYQINI
+446 LSEYNINI
-454 INFKDN
+454 IDFKDN

-480 GKIVS
+480 GEIVS

-639 DRKMMSKLVSLR
+639 DKNMMSKLVSLR

-675 LFRENRIRDISGV
+675 LFRENKIKDISGV

-755 GKSFINNLELDH
+755 GKSFIKSMELDH
-767 NKISNISPLKG
+767 NKISNIEPLKG

>member
-9 CALLLSILISI
+9 CALLLSISISI
-20 NSFAENVTIE
+20 NSFAEDVTIE

-115 INLPVQFEY
+115 ITLPVQFEY

-238 KKVVWNMDSFS
+238 KKVVWNMESFS
-249 KDLKTVQLIS
+249 KDVKTLQSIS
-259 GKVEG
+259 GNVEG

-271 VQIVEAEEEPEFV
+271 VQIVEAEEEPKFA

-291 LYVSSLSEVLSLDSA
+291 LKVSNFSEVLSLDSA
-306 SIQWASLSNSD
+306 SIQWASLPNSD

-323 FKNITDID
+323 FKNITGID

-341 NGITGLSKL
+341 KGITGLSKL

-355 FSNNI
+355 YANEL
-360 SDLSSIAYIDT
+360 SDLSSIAYLDT
-371 IEELKVHT
+371 IEELMLHT
-379 NNIEDLTP
+379 NKIKDLTP
-387 IKNFKHLKKL
+387 IKNFKNLKKL
-397 NVRENGAIADI
+397 NISGNDI
-408 SPLEDLPLE
+408 TDLSPLEDLPLE
-417 SLEISEYLI
+417 SLEINEDLI
-426 SKLDLTPLMGKKNLL
+426 PKLDLTPLMGKTNLL

-446 LSEYQINI
+446 ISEYNINI

-466 DVEEYIPPKKVKFN
+466 DVEEYIPPKKVKLN
-480 GKIVS
+480 GEIVS
-485 VDWDEEMV
+485 VDWDEETV
-493 DMKGKDVYDLGGSV
+493 DMKEKDVYDLGGSV
-507 GEERLTLRITKIDF
+507 GEARLTLRITKIDF

-581 GLYANNIKGG
+581 GLYANNIEGG
-591 QLMYVKDLTQLKSL
+591 QLMYVKDLVQLKSL
-605 DLAENKLLEIPNG
+605 DLAENKLLEIPDG

-755 GKSFINNLELDH
+755 GKSFLKSLELDH
-767 NKISNISPLKG
+767 NKISNIEPLKG

-802 NLRVLY
+802 NLRVLF

-820 DGIINNIKSKD
+820 DGIIHNIKSKD

>member
-9 CALLLSILISI
+9 CALLLTISISI

-80 LENVETSLRAFN
+80 LENVETSLRSFN

-115 INLPVQFEY
+115 ITLPVQFEY

-146 LPEEVEVFLLNGAIG
+146 LPNEVEVFLLNGAIG

-224 SELLVTMNTGKKSF
+224 SELLVTTNTGKKSF

-264 YGTANAK
+264 YGIANAK
-271 VQIVEAEEEPEFV
+271 VQIVEADDEPEFV

-306 SIQWASLSNSD
+306 SIQWASLPNSD

-323 FKNITDID
+323 FKNITGID

-341 NGITGLSKL
+341 KGITGLSKL

-355 FSNNI
+355 YANEL
-360 SDLSSIAYIDT
+360 SDLSSIAYLDT
-371 IEELKVHT
+371 IEELMVHT

-387 IKNFKHLKKL
+387 IKNFKNLKKL
-397 NVRENGAIADI
+397 NISGNDI
-408 SPLEDLPLE
+408 TDFSPLEDLPLE

-426 SKLDLTPLMGKKNLL
+426 PKLDLTPLMGKDNLL

-446 LSEYQINI
+446 LSEYNINI

-466 DVEEYIPPKKVKFN
+466 DVNEYIPPNKVKFN
-480 GKIVS
+480 GEIIA

-535 AVRKAVDRPKGDIM
+535 AVRKAVDRPKGYIM

-639 DRKMMSKLVSLR
+639 DKNMMSKLVSLR

-675 LFRENRIRDISGV
+675 LFRENKIKDISGV

-734 STKLTNVYLSKNQIT
+734 ANKLTNVYLSGNQIK

-755 GKSFINNLELDH
+755 GKSFLKSLELDH
-767 NKISNISPLKG
+767 NRISNIEPLKG
-778 LTNLERLYINDNQI
+778 LTNLERLYLNDNRI
-792 RSFEPLKGLV
+792 ESFEPLKGLV

-820 DGIINNIKSKD
+820 DGIINNIKRKD

>member
-1 MKRFISVL
+1 MRRFISVL
-9 CALLLSILISI
+9 CALLLSISISI
-20 NSFAENVTIE
+20 NSFAENVTVE
-30 VEPSEKDRISLTD
+30 VNPSEKDRISLTD

-115 INLPVQFEY
+115 ITLPVQFEY

-132 KPIEIVVYEGDKVE
+132 KPIEIVVYEGDNVE

-161 TAEVKWNISG
+161 TADVKWNISG

-205 EKVLEPQ
+205 ETVLEPQ

-224 SELLVTMNTGKKSF
+224 SELLVMMNTGKKTF

-249 KDLKTVQLIS
+249 KDLKMVQLIS

-271 VQIVEAEEEPEFV
+271 VQIVEAEDEPEFA
-284 NEALLEY
+284 NEALLKY
-291 LYVSSLSEVLSLDSA
+291 LKVSNFSEVLSLDSA
-306 SIQWASLSNSD
+306 SIQWASLPNSD

-341 NGITGLSKL
+341 KGITGLSKL

-355 FSNNI
+355 YANEL
-360 SDLSSIAYIDT
+360 SDLSSIAYLDT

-387 IKNFKHLKKL
+387 IKNFKNLKRL
-397 NVRENGAIADI
+397 NISGNDITDI

-426 SKLDLTPLMGKKNLL
+426 PKLDLTPLMGKDNLL

-446 LSEYQINI
+446 LSEYNINI

-466 DVEEYIPPKKVKFN
+466 DVEEYIPPKKVKLN
-480 GKIVS
+480 GEIIS
-485 VDWDEEMV
+485 VDWDEETV
-493 DMKGKDVYDLGGSV
+493 DMKEKDVYDLGGSV
-507 GEERLTLRITKIDF
+507 GEARLTLRITKIDF

-571 VEQLKNLEKL
+571 IEQLKNLEKL

-605 DLAENKLLEIPNG
+605 DLAENKLLEIPDG

-767 NKISNISPLKG
+767 NKISNIEPLKG

>member
-9 CALLLSILISI
+9 CALLLSISISI

-30 VEPSEKDRISLTD
+30 VNPSEKDRISLTD

-224 SELLVTMNTGKKSF
+224 SELLVTMNTGKKTF

-249 KDLKTVQLIS
+249 KDLKTAQLIS

-271 VQIVEAEEEPEFV
+271 VQIVEADDEPEFV

-291 LYVSSLSEVLSLDSA
+291 LYVSNFSEVLSLDSA
-306 SIQWASLSNSD
+306 NLSYAYFSNED

-341 NGITGLSKL
+341 KGITGLSKL
-350 KSLNL
+350 KSLILYANEL
-355 FSNNI
+355 
-360 SDLSSIAYIDT
+360 SDLSSIAYLDT
-371 IEELKVHT
+371 IEELMVH
-379 NNIEDLTP
+379 NNKIKDLTP

-397 NVRENGAIADI
+397 NISGNDIKDI
-408 SPLEDLPLE
+408 SSLEDLPLE

-426 SKLDLTPLMGKKNLL
+426 PKLDLTPLMGKDNLL

-446 LSEYQINI
+446 LSEYNINI

-466 DVEEYIPPKKVKFN
+466 DVEEYIPPKKVKLN

-485 VDWDEEMV
+485 VDWDEETV

-507 GEERLTLRITKIDF
+507 GEARLTLRITKIDF

-605 DLAENKLLEIPNG
+605 DLAENKLLEIPDG

-639 DRKMMSKLVSLR
+639 DKNMMSKLVSLR

-675 LFRENRIRDISGV
+675 LFRDNKIKDISGV

-767 NKISNISPLKG
+767 NKISNIEPLKG

>member
-9 CALLLSILISI
+9 CALLLTISISI

-30 VEPSEKDRISLTD
+30 VNPSEKDRISLTD

-65 DKDGKPINYSIFNED
+65 DKEGNPINYSIFNED

-115 INLPVQFEY
+115 ITLPVQFEY

-132 KPIEIVVYEGDKVE
+132 KPIEIVVYEGDNVE

-205 EKVLEPQ
+205 ERVLEPQ

-224 SELLVTMNTGKKSF
+224 SELLVTTNTGKKSF

-271 VQIVEAEEEPEFV
+271 VQIVEAEDEPEFA

-291 LYVSSLSEVLSLDSA
+291 LDVSSLSEVLSLDSA
-306 SIQWASLSNSD
+306 SIQWASLPNSD

-323 FKNITDID
+323 FKNITGINVL
-331 ASMAG
+331 AAY

-341 NGITGLSKL
+341 KGITGLSKL

-360 SDLSSIAYIDT
+360 SDLSSIAYLDT

-379 NNIEDLTP
+379 NKIKDLTP
-387 IKNFKHLKKL
+387 IKNFKNLKKL
-397 NVRENGAIADI
+397 NISGNDI
-408 SPLEDLPLE
+408 TDLSPLEDLPLE

-426 SKLDLTPLMGKKNLL
+426 PKLDLTPLMGKDNLL

-446 LSEYQINI
+446 LSEYNINI

-466 DVEEYIPPKKVKFN
+466 DVEEYIPPKKVKLN
-480 GKIVS
+480 GEIVS
-485 VDWDEEMV
+485 VDWDEETV
-493 DMKGKDVYDLGGSV
+493 DMKEKDVYDLGGSV
-507 GEERLTLRITKIDF
+507 GEARLTLRITKIDF

-591 QLMYVKDLTQLKSL
+591 QLMYVKDLVQLKSL

-665 LEDNTSIKNI
+665 LVDNTSIKNI

-767 NKISNISPLKG
+767 NKISNIEPLKG

>member
-9 CALLLSILISI
+9 CALLLTISISI

-30 VEPSEKDRISLTD
+30 VNPSEKDRISLTD

-194 LTLLVKEREKI
+194 LTLLVKERENI

-224 SELLVTMNTGKKSF
+224 SELLVTMNTGKKTF

-264 YGTANAK
+264 YGTVNAK
-271 VQIVEAEEEPEFV
+271 VQIVETEDEPEFV

-291 LYVSSLSEVLSLDSA
+291 LYVSNFSEVLSLDSA
-306 SIQWASLSNSD
+306 NLSYAYFSNED

-323 FKNITDID
+323 FKNITGINVL
-331 ASMAG
+331 AAY

-341 NGITGLSKL
+341 KGITGLSKL
-350 KSLNL
+350 KSLILYANEL
-355 FSNNI
+355 
-360 SDLSSIAYIDT
+360 SDLSSIAYLDT
-371 IEELKVHT
+371 IEELMVH
-379 NNIEDLTP
+379 NNKIKDLTP

-397 NVRENGAIADI
+397 NISGNDIKDI
-408 SPLEDLPLE
+408 SSLEDLPLE

-426 SKLDLTPLMGKKNLL
+426 PKLDLTPLMGKDNLL

-446 LSEYQINI
+446 LSEYNINI

-466 DVEEYIPPKKVKFN
+466 DVEEYIPPKKVKLN

-485 VDWDEEMV
+485 VDWDEETV
-493 DMKGKDVYDLGGSV
+493 DTKEKDVYDLGGSV
-507 GEERLTLRITKIDF
+507 GEARLTLRITKIDF

-571 VEQLKNLEKL
+571 IEQLKNLEKL
-581 GLYANNIKGG
+581 GLYANNIEGG

-767 NKISNISPLKG
+767 NKISNIEPLKG